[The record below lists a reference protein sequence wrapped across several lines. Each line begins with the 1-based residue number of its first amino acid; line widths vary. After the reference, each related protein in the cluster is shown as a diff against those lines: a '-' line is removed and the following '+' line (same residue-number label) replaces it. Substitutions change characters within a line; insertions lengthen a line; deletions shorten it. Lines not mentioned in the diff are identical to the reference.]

1 MRLFCLWSIPFL
13 SSFWFIL
20 PFSLSL
26 STPFSPIFLF
36 RFSCDLFSYFHVPPL
51 PSLHLSSEKL
61 CNDSV
66 CACEFNAQFQ
76 LQYSHFL
83 SIFSMILWFFD
94 SLLVFFPEL
103 QTVLLP
109 RVCFRNTVH
118 HFHMKSW
125 WNVQFCV
132 EYLDDVFNLLCTF
145 WQFKPSIFMCQI
157 DELCFNLHNI
167 LCIIIWSIFWT
178 IILQNRKSEFSLN
191 LCGKF
196 F

>member
-83 SIFSMILWFFD
+83 SIFSMISWFFD
-94 SLLVFFPEL
+94 SSLVFFPEL

-109 RVCFRNTVH
+109 RVCFRNTGSSLSCEEL
-118 HFHMKSW
+118 MERAILRWISGW
-125 WNVQFCV
+125 CVQFTL
-132 EYLDDVFNLLCTF
+132 YFL
-145 WQFKPSIFMCQI
+145 
-157 DELCFNLHNI
+157 
-167 LCIIIWSIFWT
+167 T
-178 IILQNRKSEFSLN
+178 I
-191 LCGKF
+191 
-196 F
+196 